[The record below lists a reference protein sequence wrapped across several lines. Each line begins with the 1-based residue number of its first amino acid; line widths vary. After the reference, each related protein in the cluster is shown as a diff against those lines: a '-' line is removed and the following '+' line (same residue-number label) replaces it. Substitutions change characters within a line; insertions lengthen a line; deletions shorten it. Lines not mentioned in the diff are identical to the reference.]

1 LFKPYIFR
9 LSSVL
14 SILGV
19 HAIVST
25 STLVL
30 EVCFSLLVMF
40 DALFYLCMLSCV
52 IVDNTPF
59 EKEKVQRFEEKESNF
74 WLEKVK

>member
-1 LFKPYIFR
+1 
-9 LSSVL
+9 
-14 SILGV
+14 
-19 HAIVST
+19 
-25 STLVL
+25 
-30 EVCFSLLVMF
+30 MF